1 MSEDNEPPKTDTTSF
16 ASILAGVQK
25 LRGDSNTPTTTAT
38 TATAQTQA
46 QPTTTSTTTTP
57 SSIPASTSALPRPSQ
72 NPLHRSS
79 QQNIPQK
86 RTNAFNQ
93 DRTTFN
99 ASKAGGFQKS
109 GSPKPSSISVN
120 KTQTGNPLLQ
130 NIVNVNW
137 TYVESR
143 NPYDYLVKNRQVIF
157 LSLKYHKL
165 HPEYIQNKMKPLLR
179 KNAILLTVVDIENSE
194 SILREINKI
203 CLFNEFT
210 LLLAFNFEQAA
221 KYLTYLATSV

>member
-1 MSEDNEPPKTDTTSF
+1 MSDNNNQSNTDTTSF

-25 LRGDSNTPTTTAT
+25 LRGEPSSNDSNSTPI
-38 TATAQTQA
+38 AQQSPVTRQPQA
-46 QPTTTSTTTTP
+46 QAQQPTV
-57 SSIPASTSALPRPSQ
+57 SSK
-72 NPLHRSS
+72 
-79 QQNIPQK
+79 K

-93 DRTTFN
+93 DR
-99 ASKAGGFQKS
+99 ASYNSPKTQPFQKT
-109 GSPKPSSISVN
+109 GSPKPSTISVN

-130 NIVNVNW
+130 HIINVNW

-143 NPYDYLVKNRQVIF
+143 NTYDYLVKNREVIF

-165 HPEYIQNKMKPLLR
+165 HPEYIQNKMKPLLK
-179 KNAILLTVVDIENSE
+179 KNALLLTVVDIENSE
-194 SILREINKI
+194 SILREINRI
-203 CLFNEFT
+203 CLFNGFT